1 VRQLW
6 SRARDPFQRLLRR
19 EEGIAL
25 VLALAVT
32 VVVGMTGSTL
42 MFYATSN
49 QQNAD
54 RSSFDTVAH
63 HLAEGGINNAMSVL
77 SKPTNNAICD
87 PATTC
92 TQLLPNSLVTAN
104 VNTYD
109 DGYVKWWG
117 TFDRTTTTWTLNAIG
132 YMRNPTGSPVPVMRR
147 ITVHSKVRPSLMQP
161 ANNPAWN
168 YIMATRTGTAG
179 GCDESLSNSVNIQSP
194 LYVMG
199 NLCMNTP
206 SQITG
211 GPLMVRGAVRLDVN
225 TNIGAANAP
234 VNEVHV
240 RNGCSYKGGA
250 YAIPCRPNDKVW
262 AGISDANP
270 IDLTAPVADFT
281 AWYRDATPG
290 PLQGCTESSGVVPVF
305 DTGDGVMNNSVPGVF
320 NLTPGA
326 SDYSCIVRNPAN
338 AIVGQLTWD
347 HTAKLL
353 TVSGTI
359 FIDGSVTVDFGNQN
373 VPIQY
378 NGQGSLYLG
387 GTFLLSNTKLCAGV
401 ANGTC
406 DFSSWNPNSEMLVI
420 VANGNGGQ
428 VPDGDSIQLKSS
440 FFEGGLWAT
449 NAIELNTSSQ
459 TEGPMVG
466 GNVILEN
473 TVYARTWP
481 AVTVPAG
488 MPGNPVVYAQ
498 ADPPSNYV
506 S

>member
-1 VRQLW
+1 VRQPR
-6 SRARDPFQRLLRR
+6 SRATNPLQRLLRD

-32 VVVGMTGSTL
+32 VIIGMVGSTL
-42 MFYATSN
+42 MMYSTSN

-54 RSSFDTVAH
+54 RSSFDSTAH
-63 HLAEGGINNAMSVL
+63 GLAEAGINNAMAVL
-77 SKPTNNAICD
+77 SNPSNNAICD

-92 TQLLPNSLVTAN
+92 TSLLPNSLATAN
-104 VNTYD
+104 VSPYD
-109 DGYVKWWG
+109 DGYVKWWA

-132 YMRNPTGSPVPVMRR
+132 YMRNPTGSAIPVTRR
-147 ITVHSKVRPSLMQP
+147 ITARTKVRPSLMQP
-161 ANNPAWN
+161 SNNPAWN

-206 SQITG
+206 SQVTG
-211 GPLMVRGAVRLDVN
+211 GPLMVKGGIRLDVN
-225 TNIGAANAP
+225 TNVGSPGTP
-234 VNEVHV
+234 VNEVHA
-240 RNGCSYKGGA
+240 RAGCSYKGGA
-250 YAIPCRPNDKVW
+250 YDIPCKPNDKVW

-270 IDLTAPVADFT
+270 IDLTAPAADFT
-281 AWYRDATPG
+281 AWYRDAVPG
-290 PLQGCTESSGVVPVF
+290 PRQACTESSGAVPVF
-305 DTGDGVMNNSVPGVF
+305 DTSDGVMNNSVPGVF
-320 NLTPGA
+320 NLTPG
-326 SDYSCIVRNPAN
+326 STDYSCIVRNPVN

-347 HTAKLL
+347 HTAKTL

-359 FIDGSVTVDFGNQN
+359 FIDGSVTVDYGSPN

-378 NGQGSLYLG
+378 NGQGTLYLG
-387 GTFLLSNTKLCAGV
+387 GTFLLSNTKLCAGI

-406 DFSSWNPNSEMLVI
+406 DFNSWNPNSEMLVI

-428 VPDGDSIQLKSS
+428 VTTGDSIQLKSS

-466 GNVILEN
+466 SNVILEN
-473 TVYARTWP
+473 TVFARTWP

-488 MPGNPVVYAQ
+488 MPGNPVIYAQ
-498 ADPPSNYV
+498 ADPPTGYS